1 MGKLREWSTSE
12 CNKGPHILSAGWL
25 VRVEVPEGAIQS
37 SGVSTNS
44 FFFFFFFFSIH
55 ESFGLLL
62 TD

>member
-44 FFFFFFFFSIH
+44 FFFFFFFF
-55 ESFGLLL
+55 FLLHP
-62 TD
+62 